1 MLKIVQESNVED
13 NMYSLIKKLKD
24 IQQTLEG
31 IEILPAD
38 IDDQIQIQ
46 SIRIKNSVG
55 KIEELIRNL

>member
-1 MLKIVQESNVED
+1 MLKMLQESNVAD

-46 SIRIKNSVG
+46 NIRIKNSVG

>member
-1 MLKIVQESNVED
+1 MLRVVQEANVAD
-13 NMYSLIKKLKD
+13 NLYSLIKKLKD

-46 SIRIKNSVG
+46 NIRIKNSVG

>member
-1 MLKIVQESNVED
+1 MLKIVQESNVAD

-46 SIRIKNSVG
+46 NIRIKNSVG

>member
-1 MLKIVQESNVED
+1 MLKIVQESNVAD